1 MKPSSYLSFILA
13 TFAYALLLSGL
24 YWLWNSPQP
33 DIKTDLQK
41 TVPVSLSMFQ
51 ETAEPPKNLVE
62 TLVTEPVKPL
72 IKPVEKP
79 IEKIVKPITKPKS
92 ESKTQSKI
100 KPATKPKPLPE
111 PEKIVKPRP
120 QPKNISKPLE
130 KKIIDKPVIN
140 KEPTAVK
147 KTETA
152 KPVEKAAVTK
162 QPAAKPQEKAVAVKR
177 LTANQN
183 YLTEQAYLAELRQ
196 EIMSHASD
204 TYPRRAKRRQWQG
217 QVLIQFLILPNGNI
231 SQLKIIRGS
240 KYAILDQAAMKIF
253 TLKMQNRFKAF
264 PKDIER
270 QRWVIK
276 VPVNYRLN

>member
-13 TFAYALLLSGL
+13 TFVYGLLLSGL
-24 YWLWNSPQP
+24 YWFWNSPQP
-33 DIKTDLQK
+33 AVKTDIQK

-51 ETAEPPKNLVE
+51 ETAEPPKKLVE
-62 TLVTEPVKPL
+62 TLVTEPVKP
-72 IKPVEKP
+72 IIEPVEKP

-92 ESKTQSKI
+92 ESKTQPQI
-100 KPATKPKPLPE
+100 KQAIKPKPL
-111 PEKIVKPRP
+111 EK
-120 QPKNISKPLE
+120 N
-130 KKIIDKPVIN
+130 IIDKPVIN
-140 KEPTAVK
+140 KEPTVVK
-147 KTETA
+147 KIETA
-152 KPVEKAAVTK
+152 KSVEKTAVTK

-217 QVLIQFLILPNGNI
+217 QVLIQLLILPNGNI
-231 SQLKIIRGS
+231 SQLKIVRGS
-240 KYAILDQAAMKIF
+240 KHAILDQAAMEIF
-253 TLKMQNRFKAF
+253 TLKMQNRFKEF

>member
-24 YWLWNSPQP
+24 YWLWNNPQP
-33 DIKTDLQK
+33 AVKTDLQK

-51 ETAEPPKNLVE
+51 ETAEPPKKLVE
-62 TLVTEPVKPL
+62 TLVTEPVKPR
-72 IKPVEKP
+72 IKSVEKP

-92 ESKTQSKI
+92 ESKTQPKI

-111 PEKIVKPRP
+111 PK
-120 QPKNISKPLE
+120 QISKSLE
-130 KKIIDKPVIN
+130 KNIIDKPVIN
-140 KEPTAVK
+140 KELTVVK

-152 KPVEKAAVTK
+152 KPVEKSAVTK

-217 QVLIQFLILPNGNI
+217 QVLIQLLILPNGHI
-231 SQLKIIRGS
+231 SQLKIVRGS
-240 KYAILDQAAMKIF
+240 KYAILDQAAMEIF